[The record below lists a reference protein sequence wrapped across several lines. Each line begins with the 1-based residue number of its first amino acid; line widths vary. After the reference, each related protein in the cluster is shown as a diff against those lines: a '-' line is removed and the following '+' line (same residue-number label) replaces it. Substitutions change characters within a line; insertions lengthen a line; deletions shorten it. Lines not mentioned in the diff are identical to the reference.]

1 MCNLTDNFMED
12 ALFHLQ
18 LKQEYEHRMW
28 EQFIQEKEAEE
39 KAYDQMANIHFSDL
53 QQYEDFMLEKE
64 YRNIKEWEELQ
75 TI

>member
-28 EQFIQEKEAEE
+28 AEYIDQKEAEE
-39 KAYDQMANIHFSDL
+39 KAYDQMAEKHFSDL
-53 QQYEDFMLEKE
+53 DRYETAMMEKE
-64 YRNIKEWEELQ
+64 YRRIQEWEELQ

>member
-1 MCNLTDNFMED
+1 MED

-28 EQFIQEKEAEE
+28 ELYIQEKESEE
-39 KAYDQMANIHFSDL
+39 KAYDQMAEQHFKDL
-53 QQYEDFMLEKE
+53 DQYETAIMEKE
-64 YRNIKEWEELQ
+64 YRRIQEWEDLV

>member
-1 MCNLTDNFMED
+1 MED

-28 EQFIQEKEAEE
+28 EQYIQQKEEEE
-39 KAYDQMANIHFSDL
+39 KAYDQMAEKHFSDL
-53 QQYEDFMLEKE
+53 ELYETLTLEKE
-64 YRNIKEWEELQ
+64 YKKIKEWELLT